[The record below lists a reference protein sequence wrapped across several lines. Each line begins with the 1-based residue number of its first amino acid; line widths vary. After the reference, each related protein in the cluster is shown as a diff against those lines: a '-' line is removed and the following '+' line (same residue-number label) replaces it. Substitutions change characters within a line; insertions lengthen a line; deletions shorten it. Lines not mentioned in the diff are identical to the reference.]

1 MRVGIDISPIREG
14 HAGVGAYCVGLL
26 DGFAEL
32 ARVAGND
39 VPRLLG
45 FATGL
50 HRPRLPDRFH
60 ALPVRWLPAPTRAC
74 YAVWD
79 RLGRP
84 RIDAVLGG
92 LDIVHGTNYTIPPA
106 RHAKRVA
113 TVHDL
118 AFLLHPEW
126 ANPRAVRFLS
136 QRIRNV
142 CTTADHV
149 IACSKTTRRD
159 ILRLLDV
166 PETRVSVA
174 HEGVDARFRAMPR
187 DQAQALVTEE
197 LGIAGP
203 YFLFVG
209 TIEPRKNLT
218 TLARAFASVRN
229 DLPHR
234 LVICGAAGWHTEPI
248 LEEFARLGDRLVRP
262 GYVPGELLPALYAG
276 AAACVI
282 PSWYEGFGLTA
293 IEAMASGCP
302 VAAST
307 GGSLPEVTGDAA
319 LLTPPEDEAGWADA
333 LRRLASDE
341 ALRERL
347 STAGIERARSF
358 TWRACAER
366 TLAAYRQA
374 LDR

>member
-1 MRVGIDISPIREG
+1 MRVGIDISPIRERR
-14 HAGVGAYCVGLL
+14 AGVGSYCIGLL
-26 DGFAEL
+26 DGFADL
-32 ARVAGND
+32 ARVAGSD
-39 VPRLLG
+39 VPHLLG

-50 HRPRLPDRFH
+50 HRPRLPDRFR

-84 RIDAVLGG
+84 RMDAVLGG
-92 LDIVHGTNYTIPPA
+92 LDIVHGTNYTMPPTRRA
-106 RHAKRVA
+106 RRVA

-126 ANPRAVRFLS
+126 ANPRAVRFLT

-142 CTTADHV
+142 CATADHV
-149 IACSKTTRRD
+149 VACSETTRRD
-159 ILRLLDV
+159 VLRLLDV
-166 PETRVSVA
+166 PETQVSVA
-174 HEGVDARFRAMPR
+174 HEGVDGRFRPMPR
-187 DQAQALVTEE
+187 AQAQALVTQE
-197 LGIAGP
+197 LGIAEP

-229 DLPHR
+229 ELPHR
-234 LVICGAAGWHTEPI
+234 LVVCGALGWHTEPI
-248 LEEFARLGDRLVRP
+248 LEELARLGDGLVRP

-276 AAACVI
+276 AAACLA

-293 IEAMASGCP
+293 IEAMACGCP

-319 LLTPPEDEAGWADA
+319 LLAPPEDEAGWADA

-374 LDR
+374 LAR